1 MSLEIRTSA
10 IRNSWRAELGGFAV
24 TKYSHLCCLTVDLF
38 SLVTFLKFHT
48 AKKINILANAHAAE
62 ALVGPVRPDGK
73 MKARLR
79 KIVLEVGVRIAVVI
93 SSRGGLEKLSGKQT
107 SITKAKVQST
117 VQAGFKRGVEFVADV
132 AARAGTGGNGDGPA
146 AGVEIVICGD
156 EPIAYKCLFEFPFPG
171 G

>member
-79 KIVLEVGVRIAVVI
+79 KVVFEVGVRIAVVG
-93 SSRGGLEKLSGKQT
+93 STRGGLEKLSGEQT

-117 VQAGFKRGVEFVADV
+117 VQAVFKSEVKFVADV
-132 AARAGTGGNGDGPA
+132 AARAGMGGNRDGST
-146 AGVEIVICGD
+146 AGVEIVIFGGK
-156 EPIAYKCLFEFPFPG
+156 PVAYQCL
-171 G
+171 